1 MDTFLILNLHPTFF
15 FPKASE
21 RRTPSIVRVC
31 DAFSDFH
38 IVASSHLQISLSH
51 LQTLFIYT
59 YHFLTFASF
68 CLRIR
73 TYFPIFTFPQ
83 SHLHISSS
91 HLHIHGSSHVQRVH
105 ILRFHLYTFS
115 PLILAFSFSVITP
128 IFYTHHSSAS
138 YVPQMSHLDMSFCRF
153 YTVICPHIMFTFSH
167 PVILTSTHLVITSS
181 HLLVI
186 SYINIQTSSSYLHI
200 FASFRFLIFT
210 FRPHISHHHV
220 ITCSHLRMSP
230 PVFSSTSCFFFV
242 SFGGGRCQRG
252 SMTLTFLRENQVGS
266 ATTMG
271 QSRNTFIHRHVYKQ
285 TGVRTSKI
293 AFLLHF

>member
-1 MDTFLILNLHPTFF
+1 MHFQIFISLHPHICKYRFLIFKRYSFTHIIFSPSHPFASAFAHISPSSPFLNH
-15 FPKASE
+15 
-21 RRTPSIVRVC
+21 
-31 DAFSDFH
+31 
-38 IVASSHLQISLSH
+38 
-51 LQTLFIYT
+51 IYT
-59 YHFLTFASF
+59 YH
-68 CLRIR
+68 R
-73 TYFPIFTFPQ
+73 PIFTSMVPHMYNVFTSSGFTCIHSLLLFLHFLSAL
-83 SHLHISSS
+83 SHLSS
-91 HLHIHGSSHVQRVH
+91 
-105 ILRFHLYTFS
+105 
-115 PLILAFSFSVITP
+115 
-128 IFYTHHSSAS
+128 THHSSAS

-220 ITCSHLRMSP
+220 ITCSHLRISP